1 MHVSRNLFKKK
12 LLLVSAFYCTLAV
25 VLFIHASYINKIC
38 LNYTGQKYAAKIPL
52 DLLEEVFQLQGTL
65 LYKRLSPC
73 QLQSLL
79 CVAHDLSVFPEYHRQ
94 PYMHHRL
101 FLPI

>member
-1 MHVSRNLFKKK
+1 MFQLQLLFAP
-12 LLLVSAFYCTLAV
+12 LGPRCSSAETQVC
-25 VLFIHASYINKIC
+25 HRSYIIAAS
-38 LNYTGQKYAAKIPL
+38 QKYAAKILL

-79 CVAHDLSVFPEYHRQ
+79 CVVHDLSVFPEYHRQ